1 MAKLWAINKRG
12 ELRRRYY
19 VTEREARLSMGAGD
33 ELSELELDELE
44 LRQAAANW
52 LTASATKQ
60 AAAIK
65 REANKT
71 AKQRSD
77 NMRKAWATRRTKN
90 ES

>member
-1 MAKLWAINKRG
+1 MAKLWAISKPG
-12 ELRRRYY
+12 ELNRRYF
-19 VTEREARLSMGAGD
+19 VTEREARLIMRPAD
-33 ELSELELDELE
+33 ELAVLELDELE

-52 LTASATKQ
+52 LTMCATKQ

-77 NMRKAWATRRTKN
+77 NMKKAWATRRAKS

>member
-1 MAKLWAINKRG
+1 MAKLWAISRPG

-19 VTEREARLSMGAGD
+19 VTEREARLSMGAG
-33 ELSELELDELE
+33 EALAEVELDELE

-52 LTASATKQ
+52 LTTSATKQ
-60 AAAIK
+60 AAAVK

-71 AKQRSD
+71 AEQRSD
-77 NMRKAWATRRTKN
+77 NMKKAWATRRAKN

>member
-1 MAKLWAINKRG
+1 MAKLWAISKPG

-19 VTEREARLSMGAGD
+19 VTEREARLIMGVGEALA
-33 ELSELELDELE
+33 EVELDELE

-52 LTASATKQ
+52 LNASEVKRI
-60 AAAIK
+60 AAKK

-77 NMRKAWATRRTKN
+77 NMKKAWATRRAKS

>member
-1 MAKLWAINKRG
+1 MVKLWAISKPG

-52 LTASATKQ
+52 LTMCATKQ

>member
-1 MAKLWAINKRG
+1 MAKLWAISKPS

-65 REANKT
+65 REASKT
-71 AKQRSD
+71 AQQRSD
-77 NMRKAWATRRTKN
+77 NMKKAWVTRRTKS

>member
-1 MAKLWAINKRG
+1 MAKLWAISRPG

-19 VTEREARLSMGAGD
+19 VTEREARLSMGAG
-33 ELSELELDELE
+33 EALAEVELDELE

-52 LTASATKQ
+52 LTTSATKQ

-71 AKQRSD
+71 AEQRSD
-77 NMRKAWATRRTKN
+77 NMKKAWATRRAKS